1 MKNLATIL
9 LFMFFTNYIQ
19 AQNLVPN
26 PSFEQYS
33 ICPYGSYEIDKV
45 ISWSCAGGSPD
56 YFNSCDAAGGASV
69 PDNFYG
75 YQNAAS
81 GNAYVGLFTYN
92 RGVSWPENREHI
104 QADLISLLTIG
115 VKYYISMD
123 ISFTIDPYGEVGFAA
138 NKLGMLFT
146 NTTSYNASN
155 PPANNNNSQV
165 FIDTLISDT
174 VSWYHFESS
183 FIADSSYQKILIGNF
198 FDDLNTDTLNIDTSK
213 FTAYYFI
220 DNICVSSDSNDCLV
234 STSIKEIFMNNNV
247 LLFPNPINDGYM
259 SIEIKNN
266 SKSINL
272 NYHIF
277 NSIGKMIQSNLI
289 PIQVDK
295 FNIDLTNL
303 SQGIYFIKLQI
314 NSELIT
320 KKFIIN

>member
-1 MKNLATIL
+1 MLFTIAVNGL
-9 LFMFFTNYIQ
+9 

-33 ICPYGSYEIDKV
+33 VCPFGSYEIDKV
-45 ISWSCAGGSPD
+45 ISWASGGGSPD
-56 YFNSCDAAGGASV
+56 YYNACAIPGGASV

-75 YQNAAS
+75 YQNASS
-81 GNAYVGLFTYN
+81 GDAYVGLYTYN
-92 RGVSWPENREHI
+92 RGVSWPGNREHI
-104 QADLISLLTIG
+104 QANLISPLIIG
-115 VKYYISMD
+115 IQYYVSME
-123 ISFTIDPYGEVGFAA
+123 ISFTIDLYEVGFAA

-155 PPANNNNSQV
+155 SPANNNNSQV
-165 FIDTLISDT
+165 FIDTIISDT

-303 SQGIYFIKLQI
+303 SRGIYYIKLQI
-314 NSELIT
+314 NSESIT